1 MHRCIKMQSIII
13 RKILFPRDWNI
24 PRIYT
29 RVIQART
36 KNFWLR
42 ELLCRSDLC
51 MWLTSYLARHLLIPA
66 ILPSGSFSSLD
77 DRLTVTLVGSHDSFI
92 LKTRSE
98 RGSHQS
104 FLASFLASFLLSIS
118 TYTCMVYTTIVILL
132 AGRSLKSHGETKPE
146 FSEFRSCATNLL
158 ISLIRKPFG
167 SRRICRACIS
177 RLIRLLYSMLS
188 KV

>member
-1 MHRCIKMQSIII
+1 MHRRIKMQSIII

-24 PRIYT
+24 LRIYT
-29 RVIQART
+29 RAIQART

-104 FLASFLASFLLSIS
+104 FLASFLLSIS
-118 TYTCMVYTTIVILL
+118 TYTCIVYTSIVIPL
-132 AGRSLKSHGETKPE
+132 AGRSLKSHGETEPE